1 MPGLIGIGVGP
12 GDVELL
18 TVKAVKAIQNA
29 DIIMCPASKETR
41 PSIALSVV
49 SSIIDKSKNQEIIK
63 LIFPMTK
70 DKDILEESWKRNA
83 KIMAETVL
91 KGKNVVYLTVG
102 DPYLYSTW
110 IYMHR
115 DLKEKYP
122 DMNISVVPG
131 IVSIFSFASKVG
143 VSVAEGAEKV
153 AIIPSCYDL
162 SSVKEIARHSE
173 SMIFLKDGRYFDQ
186 VIEVLKESGFPDDSL
201 FAIGQD
207 LGTENEIIRTMTWG
221 EVNDESL
228 IDKSKNQEIVKLI
241 FPMTKD
247 KDILEAHWKEN
258 SKIMAEKVLSGNNV
272 VYLTVGDPYL
282 YSTWIY
288 MHREIRQNH
297 PEMKITV
304 IPGIVSMFTF
314 ASKVGVS
321 IAEGA
326 EKVAIIPSC
335 YDLSSVKEIAKN
347 SEVLVFLKDGRYF
360 DQVIEL
366 LKESGFPDNSI
377 FAIGQD
383 LGTENEIIRKLTLG
397 EVNDDTLTTKYFS
410 ILVVKRV

>member
-1 MPGLIGIGVGP
+1 MPELVGIGVGP
-12 GDVELL
+12 GDPDLL
-18 TVKAVKAIQNA
+18 TVKAVKTIQNA
-29 DIIMCPASKETR
+29 DVIMCPASKEDR

-49 SSIIDKSKNQEIIK
+49 D
-63 LIFPMTK
+63 
-70 DKDILEESWKRNA
+70 
-83 KIMAETVL
+83 
-91 KGKNVVYLTVG
+91 
-102 DPYLYSTW
+102 
-110 IYMHR
+110 
-115 DLKEKYP
+115 
-122 DMNISVVPG
+122 
-131 IVSIFSFASKVG
+131 
-143 VSVAEGAEKV
+143 
-153 AIIPSCYDL
+153 
-162 SSVKEIARHSE
+162 
-173 SMIFLKDGRYFDQ
+173 
-186 VIEVLKESGFPDDSL
+186 
-201 FAIGQD
+201 
-207 LGTENEIIRTMTWG
+207 
-221 EVNDESL
+221 SL

-247 KDILEAHWKEN
+247 KDVLERHWKEN

-288 MHREIRQNH
+288 MHREISQNH
-297 PEMKITV
+297 PTMKITV

-366 LKESGFPDNSI
+366 VRESGFPDDSI

-383 LGTENEIIRKLTLG
+383 LGTDKEIIRKLRLG
-397 EVNDDTLTTKYFS
+397 DVNDDTLTTKYFS
-410 ILVVKRV
+410 ILVIKRV

>member
-12 GDVELL
+12 GDPELL
-18 TVKAVKAIQNA
+18 TVKAVKAIQDA
-29 DIIMCPASKETR
+29 DIIMCPASKEDR

-49 SSIIDKSKNQEIIK
+49 D
-63 LIFPMTK
+63 
-70 DKDILEESWKRNA
+70 
-83 KIMAETVL
+83 
-91 KGKNVVYLTVG
+91 
-102 DPYLYSTW
+102 
-110 IYMHR
+110 
-115 DLKEKYP
+115 
-122 DMNISVVPG
+122 
-131 IVSIFSFASKVG
+131 
-143 VSVAEGAEKV
+143 
-153 AIIPSCYDL
+153 
-162 SSVKEIARHSE
+162 
-173 SMIFLKDGRYFDQ
+173 
-186 VIEVLKESGFPDDSL
+186 
-201 FAIGQD
+201 
-207 LGTENEIIRTMTWG
+207 
-221 EVNDESL
+221 SL
-228 IDKSKNQEIVKLI
+228 IDKSKSQEIVKLI

-247 KDILEAHWKEN
+247 KDVLEETWKRN
-258 SKIMAEKVLSGNNV
+258 AKIMAETVQSGKNV
-272 VYLTVGDPYL
+272 VYLTVGDPFL

-288 MHREIRQNH
+288 MHKDLTEKY
-297 PEMKITV
+297 PEMNISV

-347 SEVLVFLKDGRYF
+347 SESMIFLKDGRYF
-360 DQVIEL
+360 DQVIDV

-383 LGTENEIIRKLTLG
+383 LGTENEIIRKMTLG